1 MGSQRKRIVITGMGV
16 VSPLGCQTDIAWE
29 RLIAGESGIQTL
41 PETLAV
47 DFPVKIAGIVKSI
60 EKDPIAGFNPD
71 ALMTVRD
78 QKRMERFILFSL
90 VAADEALA
98 QANWQSQTEIEE
110 TRTATIIASGIGG
123 LKTIQES
130 AISLHENP
138 HKRLSPFT
146 VPSFLANL
154 AAGQVSIKYGFK
166 GPLGTPVTA
175 CAAGIQA
182 IGDAVRLIQND
193 EADIAICG
201 GAESC
206 LDSVAIGGFHA
217 AKALTTSYN
226 DNPTEASRPFD
237 QDRDGFVIAEGAG
250 ILVIE
255 TLEHALNRG
264 AKPIAEIV
272 GYGTTADAHH
282 ITAAPEDGNGARR
295 SMQNAIKMAN
305 ISPQD
310 IDYIN
315 AHATSTPVGDI
326 GELSAIK
333 VLYGEESKVAIS
345 STKSSTGHLLGA
357 AGGLATIFTA
367 LALKNQMAPVS
378 LNCHKPD
385 VLAEKLNI
393 IMNHSQAMPLQYALC
408 NGFGFGGV
416 NASLV
421 LKRYTE

>member
-1 MGSQRKRIVITGMGV
+1 MNLSRKRVVITGMGA
-16 VSPLGCQTDIAWE
+16 VSPLGSKIEFIWE
-29 RLIAGESGIQTL
+29 RLLAGESGVKKFPDEI
-41 PETLAV
+41 AKN
-47 DFPVKIAGIVKSI
+47 FPVKVAGIVSSI
-60 EKDPIAGFNPD
+60 EEDSLAGFDPGELIS
-71 ALMTVRD
+71 ARD

-90 VAADEALA
+90 VAADKALV
-98 QANWQSQTEIEE
+98 QANWLPQTETESE
-110 TRTATIIASGIGG
+110 RTATIIASGIGG
-123 LKTIQES
+123 LKTIQDS
-130 AISLHENP
+130 AIALHENP

-182 IGDAVRLIQND
+182 IGDAMRMIQND
-193 EADIAICG
+193 EVDIAVCG

-206 LDSVAIGGFHA
+206 LDSVAISGFHA
-217 AKALTTSYN
+217 AKALTTSH
-226 DNPTEASRPFD
+226 DESPEKASRPFD
-237 QDRDGFVIAEGAG
+237 QSRDGFVIAEGAG

-255 TLEHALNRG
+255 SLEHALARG
-264 AKPIAEIV
+264 AKPIAEII

-282 ITAAPEDGNGARR
+282 VTAAPEDGNGAHR
-295 SMQNAIKMAN
+295 SMANAIKMAK
-305 ISPQD
+305 ITPD
-310 IDYIN
+310 KIDYIN

-326 GELSAIK
+326 GEITAIK
-333 VLYGEESKVAIS
+333 ALFGENTKVAIS

-367 LALKNQMAPVS
+367 LAIDKQIAPLS
-378 LNCHKPD
+378 LNYDQPD
-385 VLAEKLNI
+385 EMAKNLNI
-393 IMNHSQAMPLQYALC
+393 IRGHSLELPIEYALC

-421 LKRYTE
+421 LKKYR

>member
-1 MGSQRKRIVITGMGV
+1 MQLKRKRIVITGMGT
-16 VSPLGCQTDIAWE
+16 VSPLGCKTDIVWE
-29 RLIAGESGIQTL
+29 RLIAGESGIQKL
-41 PETLAV
+41 PEELV
-47 DFPVKIAGIVKSI
+47 QDFPVKIAGIVNSLK
-60 EKDPIAGFNPD
+60 EDDIAGFNPD
-71 ALMTVRD
+71 EIISVRD

-90 VAADEALA
+90 VAAEEALT
-98 QANWQSQTEIEE
+98 QANWKPQSELDRE
-110 TRTATIIASGIGG
+110 RTATIIASGIGG

-130 AISLHENP
+130 AISLSANP
-138 HKRLSPFT
+138 NKRLSPFT

-182 IGDAVRLIQND
+182 IGDAMRLIQNN

-206 LDSVAIGGFHA
+206 LDSVAINGFHA
-217 AKALTTSYN
+217 AKALATSYN
-226 DNPTEASRPFD
+226 ENPKEASRPFD
-237 QDRDGFVIAEGAG
+237 QNREGFVIAEGAG

-264 AKPIAEIV
+264 AVPIAEIV

-282 ITAAPEDGNGARR
+282 ITAAPEDGNGAQR
-295 SMQNAIKMAN
+295 SMRNAINMAE
-305 ISPQD
+305 IHPQK
-310 IDYIN
+310 INYIN
-315 AHATSTPVGDI
+315 AHATSTQIGDL
-326 GELSAIK
+326 GELTAIK
-333 VLYGEESKVAIS
+333 ALFGEDSNLVIS

-367 LALKNQMAPVS
+367 LAIKNQIAPLT
-378 LNCHKPD
+378 LNYHTPD
-385 VLAEKLNI
+385 NHVGNLNI
-393 IMNHSQAMPLQYALC
+393 MHESKSVPIQYALC

-421 LKRYTE
+421 LKRYL